1 MNGPLFLEVDV
12 AQRAK
17 EGQCICG
24 DSFLSHRMA
33 DKNRVLSVLSDG
45 LGSGVKANILSS
57 MTATMALRFAASDMD
72 FLHSAEIMMEALPIC
87 QVRKISYATFTV
99 VDSVLKGW
107 TRMIEMDNPS
117 SIVIRDGEVL
127 PLSYR
132 EVESPRWNDRKIRM
146 SEILTKPEDRI
157 IIMSDGITQS
167 GMGTYSHPL
176 GWGEEG
182 CRSFVL
188 KTVRRRPDIS
198 AGDLAVRV
206 MEEAI
211 SKEPSRRSGDD
222 MTCAVMYFRR
232 PRNLILL
239 TGPPFSKDRDG
250 EYAAALKEFE
260 GTKVICGGTTAEIVG
275 RRLGRSIET
284 DLESWSPGVPP
295 RSSMEGVDLITE
307 GILTLTEAKKILE
320 SQRGLRETNPAAEL
334 ARLLLDNDVI
344 NFVVGTRINE
354 AHQDPTL
361 PVEIEIR
368 RNIVKAMATVLE
380 EKHLKEVS
388 IRYF

>member
-1 MNGPLFLEVDV
+1 
-12 AQRAK
+12 
-17 EGQCICG
+17 
-24 DSFLSHRMA
+24 
-33 DKNRVLSVLSDG
+33 
-45 LGSGVKANILSS
+45 
-57 MTATMALRFAASDMD
+57 
-72 FLHSAEIMMEALPIC
+72 
-87 QVRKISYATFTV
+87 
-99 VDSVLKGW
+99 
-107 TRMIEMDNPS
+107 
-117 SIVIRDGEVL
+117 
-127 PLSYR
+127 
-132 EVESPRWNDRKIRM
+132 
-146 SEILTKPEDRI
+146 
-157 IIMSDGITQS
+157 
-167 GMGTYSHPL
+167 
-176 GWGEEG
+176 
-182 CRSFVL
+182 
-188 KTVRRRPDIS
+188 
-198 AGDLAVRV
+198 
-206 MEEAI
+206 
-211 SKEPSRRSGDD
+211 

-250 EYAAALKEFE
+250 EYAAALKDFE

-320 SQRGLRETNPAAEL
+320 NQTGLREANPAAEL